1 MNAETG
7 GRLTAAERALGQQHS
22 PHRWYRE
29 DAVERILADRDAALA
44 KVEKERDDAQ
54 HHLAYHLADFRPGV
68 DAEATGDL
76 AVDMA
81 HFAERM
87 RRERDEAR
95 AALHPAPS
103 EAP

>member
-1 MNAETG
+1 VRRQFHRACDQ
-7 GRLTAAERALGQQHS
+7 RDALAAR
-22 PHRWYRE
+22 
-29 DAVERILADRDAALA
+29 LADRDAALA
-44 KVEKERDDAQ
+44 RVEKERDDAQ
-54 HHLAYHLADFRPGV
+54 HHLAYHLADFRPGAN
-68 DAEATGDL
+68 AEATGDL

-103 EAP
+103 EGGGE